1 MRFFRQDLHTLTG
14 AYALDAL
21 DGSELTRFS
30 RHLNGCQSCASEVR
44 GFREVA
50 TAMAFASTTEAPAEM
65 RDRVLSAVARTRQ
78 VPPEIRTHAAR
89 QRRARGAMPWLPW
102 LSGAVATAAIAV
114 AVFFGL
120 AQAHTQNELN
130 AAQASNRALTQAQTR
145 VEAELNQAKQ
155 HDQALAEI
163 LGAPH
168 VTLLSQRTTKGGVA
182 VVVLDAAKRQL
193 VVSTSGLP
201 ALPAGQVYQ
210 LWLIGKVRIVSAGLL
225 PTARAGVTTPIV
237 ATGIVKGDK
246 LGLTEEPAP
255 GTKQPTTT
263 PIIALPLPV

>member
-1 MRFFRQDLHTLTG
+1 MRFFRQDPHTLTG

-21 DGSELTRFS
+21 EEGSELTRFT
-30 RHLNGCQSCASEVR
+30 RHLTRCPSCASEVR

-50 TAMAFASTTEAPAEM
+50 TAMAFAAATEAPPEL
-65 RDRVLSAVARTRQ
+65 RDQVMTAVAHTRQ
-78 VPPEIRTHAAR
+78 LPPEIRTRPAR
-89 QRRARGAMPWLPW
+89 TRGAAPWIPW
-102 LSGAVATAAIAV
+102 LSGAVAAAAIAV

-130 AAQASNRALTQAQTR
+130 AARAQNHALAQAQAR
-145 VEAELNQAKQ
+145 VAAELSQARQ

-168 VTLLSQRTTKGGVA
+168 ITLLSRATTKGGVA
-182 VVVLDAAKRQL
+182 VVVLDAATRKL
-193 VVSTSGLP
+193 VVATSGLP

-210 LWLIGKVRIVSAGLL
+210 LWLIGPVRIVSAGLL
-225 PTARAGVTTPIV
+225 PAPHAGVTAPVV

-246 LGLTEEPAP
+246 LGLTVEPAP
-255 GTKQPTTT
+255 GTPQPTTT
-263 PIIALPLPV
+263 PILALPLPV